1 MNEAHY
7 MEIRKHHIFTTLQ
20 EYRDM
25 DNNPKN
31 FFSLAIAKDLIP
43 EAKSAIF
50 CYYNLYTNL
59 ITYPAQSAIRLRISI
74 IIIPNNN
81 ASYNIINK

>member
-1 MNEAHY
+1 MK
-7 MEIRKHHIFTTLQ
+7 IRKHHIFITLQ
-20 EYRDM
+20 EYIDM

-43 EAKSAIF
+43 GAESTIF

-59 ITYPAQSAIRLRISI
+59 IAYPAQSVTRLHISV